1 MQKVK
6 EVRRYKLEIEATAG
20 QKTELRQQA
29 LNAADKEVCVLF
41 LVVYAWCNDVR
52 HFLKSWLIWWG

>member
-6 EVRRYKLEIEATAG
+6 DVRRYKLEIEATAG

-41 LVVYAWCNDVR
+41 LVVYA
-52 HFLKSWLIWWG
+52 